1 MSIIIILKIH
11 NTIYFV
17 VKKRDLLL
25 MGGSRLLNTTNQSR
39 STNLTTSGPQSVS
52 NPASSTR
59 QNQSATDMGI
69 STHREDDSG
78 NGSQGSDSFHSQN
91 LPQLS
96 NIRKT
101 ERSNQNKA
109 NGKGLGNLI
118 QRTFFRKGSRRK
130 NKNKAAK
137 SDASNKKIE
146 VPGSI
151 KGNKSQPTVYGGHFN
166 GGGSISSRRRAS
178 QKRRRRLS
186 SARRVTK
193 NQETKGRLL
202 TKADIGQPIPM
213 DEEEKQNIIS
223 AKQWPTTITPSKVSK
238 STKGNYSLKS
248 CIYKTVIT

>member
-1 MSIIIILKIH
+1 
-11 NTIYFV
+11 
-17 VKKRDLLL
+17 
-25 MGGSRLLNTTNQSR
+25 MGGSRLLNTTHQSR
-39 STNLTTSGPQSVS
+39 SAHPTTSGPQSVS
-52 NPASSTR
+52 NAASSTR
-59 QNQSATDMGI
+59 QNPSAADLVT

-101 ERSNQNKA
+101 QNKT

-130 NKNKAAK
+130 NKNKVAK
-137 SDASNKKIE
+137 VDSSNKKLE
-146 VPGSI
+146 VSGSI
-151 KGNKSQPTVYGGHFN
+151 RGNKSKPTVYGGHFN
-166 GGGSISSRRRAS
+166 GGGSISSRRRVS

-186 SARRVTK
+186 NARRVTK
-193 NQETKGRLL
+193 TQETKGRLL

-223 AKQWPTTITPSKVSK
+223 AKQWPTTITPSKASK
-238 STKGNYSLKS
+238 STKGNYLLKPL
-248 CIYKTVIT
+248 